1 MDEQNLR
8 QSSRAGMGRKGASTQ
23 GGPDQTQGPRGPQKP
38 GTQKKKPSLFLRVI
52 LFLVA
57 LAMVLGAVA
66 AVAFRDVLN
75 LDSIKRWFNYRALML
90 SDSGQAEAFVYD
102 GSLEDTF
109 AVLDGDLLVCSQNAI
124 SLYSG
129 SGTQYVSQPVSLE
142 NPVVDTNG
150 SLAVV
155 YDAGGSSL
163 YVLGQR
169 ALIWSDS
176 GLDGI
181 LSARLNHSGMLTVVT
196 QASGYR
202 GVVTVYNSA
211 YEAVASIQ
219 LSSAFVMDAAL
230 SDDGRTLAIVTI
242 GQQNGAF
249 SSNLVL
255 YTLNSAQGTVGESSS
270 FTADLTASLGGNVV
284 LDLRHTDELVWTLG
298 DQGLAITDH
307 EGKSASANWSNQYLK
322 LYDLSGDGFAAALLG
337 KYRAGSQA
345 TLQVIDD
352 TGTVKGSLD
361 LNQQVLSLSA
371 AGRYL
376 AVLTGDRLDIYTS
389 DLSLYSSLEGTQ
401 GARKVLLMEDGSA
414 ILISEDS
421 ASFYVPG

>member
-8 QSSRAGMGRKGASTQ
+8 QSSRAGMGRMGASTQ
-23 GGPDQTQGPRGPQKP
+23 GGPDQTQGPRGPQNP
-38 GTQKKKPSLFLRVI
+38 GKQKKKPSFFLRVI

-57 LAMVLGAVA
+57 LAMVLAAVA

-181 LSARLNHSGMLTVVT
+181 LSARLNRSGMLTVVT

-211 YEAVASIQ
+211 YEAVA
-219 LSSAFVMDAAL
+219 
-230 SDDGRTLAIVTI
+230 DDGRTLAIVTI

>member
-1 MDEQNLR
+1 MDEQNLQQPNRPSPR
-8 QSSRAGMGRKGASTQ
+8 QADAPPQKGAPRPAKAQ
-23 GGPDQTQGPRGPQKP
+23 G
-38 GTQKKKPSLFLRVI
+38 KKKPGKGEKKPRFLVRLV

-57 LAMVLGAVA
+57 LAMVLAAVA

-75 LDSIKRWFNYRALML
+75 LDSIKRWFNYRALVL
-90 SDSGQAEAFVYD
+90 SDSGQAAAFAYD

-142 NPVVDTNG
+142 NPVVSANG

-155 YDAGGSSL
+155 YDAGGSDL

-169 ALIWSDS
+169 ALVWST
-176 GLDGI
+176 GELDGI
-181 LSARLNHSGMLTVVT
+181 LSARLNRSGMLTVVT

-242 GQQNGAF
+242 GQQDGSF
-249 SSNLVL
+249 SSDLVL
-255 YTLNSAQGTVGESSS
+255 YTLNSAQGTAGESSD
-270 FTADLTASLGGNVV
+270 FAADLTASLGGNVV
-284 LDLRHTDELVWTLG
+284 LDLRHTDELVWALG
-298 DQGLAITDH
+298 DQGLTVTDH
-307 EGKSASANWSNQYLK
+307 QGQTASVSWSGQYLK
-322 LYDLSGDGFAAALLG
+322 LFDLSGEGFAVALLG

-352 TGTVKGSLD
+352 SGTVTGSLD
-361 LNQQVLSLSA
+361 LSQQVLSLSA
-371 AGRYL
+371 AGRYF

-389 DLSLYSSLEGTQ
+389 DMTLYSSLEGTQ

>member
-1 MDEQNLR
+1 MDDKDLQRSGRASRRR
-8 QSSRAGMGRKGASTQ
+8 QSPSPQPDRVEGGAGQPGKGGRKK
-23 GGPDQTQGPRGPQKP
+23 PR
-38 GTQKKKPSLFLRVI
+38 FLVRLA

-57 LAMVLGAVA
+57 LVMVLAAVA

-75 LDSIKRWFNYRALML
+75 LDSIKRWFHYRALVL
-90 SDSGQAEAFVYD
+90 SDSGQAEAFAYD
-102 GSLEDTF
+102 GQLEDTF

-129 SGTQYVSQPVSLE
+129 SGTQYVSQPVALDA
-142 NPVVDTNG
+142 PVVSTNG
-150 SLAVV
+150 SQAVV
-155 YDAGGSSL
+155 YDAGGSDL

-169 ALIWSDS
+169 SLIWSTDE
-176 GLDGI
+176 LDGI
-181 LSARLNHSGMLTVVT
+181 LSARLNRSGMLTVVT

-202 GVVTVYNSA
+202 GVVTVYDST
-211 YEAVASIQ
+211 YEAVASVQ

-242 GQQNGAF
+242 GQQDGTF
-249 SSNLVL
+249 SSQLAL
-255 YTLNSAQGTVGESSS
+255 YGLNSAQGSSA
-270 FTADLTASLGGNVV
+270 FAPDLTADLGGNVV
-284 LDLRHTDELVWTLG
+284 LDLRHTDELVWALG
-298 DQGLAITDH
+298 DQGVSVTDH
-307 EGKSASANWSNQYLK
+307 EGDTLSASWAGQYLK

-345 TLQVIDD
+345 TLQVVDD
-352 TGTVKGSLD
+352 TGAVSGALELD
-361 LNQQVLSLSA
+361 QQVLSLSA
-371 AGRYL
+371 AGRYV

-389 DLSLYSSLEGTQ
+389 DLSPYATLDGTQ

>member
-1 MDEQNLR
+1 
-8 QSSRAGMGRKGASTQ
+8 MGRKGASTQ
-23 GGPDQTQGPRGPQKP
+23 GDAAQTQGPRGPQKP
-38 GTQKKKPSLFLRVI
+38 RKQKKKPSFFLRVI

-57 LAMVLGAVA
+57 LAMVLAAVA

-163 YVLGQR
+163 DVLGQR

-181 LSARLNHSGMLTVVT
+181 LSARLNR
-196 QASGYR
+196 SGYR

-219 LSSAFVMDAAL
+219 RSSAFVMDAAL

-307 EGKSASANWSNQYLK
+307 EGKSVSANWSNQYLK